1 MKGTIDHFLIPKLEL
16 LQSFATFTK
25 DIGALIQWTA
35 DVTERLLITHCKL
48 PFDRT
53 SRQSRTFTEQIVDI
67 LNREESMRRFQL
79 YLFLRMH
86 NTPLTNAI
94 VTEEQEIT
102 ETNPALAWIARIA
115 PGDPNQRCFIGPRPV
130 RNHFLK
136 GILSSTATTAFHVT
150 VTPDRAKMSIN
161 EVQQLYTLP
170 DFGRLLSDYIAKAS
184 NGQPAT
190 SWSCD
195 RGRVKTWNK
204 FRLQLRSVFRSRLI
218 MPSQVIQ
225 AGPPSQIFPL
235 GNCDAV
241 IVQSSHADQTGK
253 IYFMQL
259 HITNCSLCSKS
270 YCTSASYLPAHSAS
284 SRHTSP
290 LPCRSTTDLCTIL

>member
-1 MKGTIDHFLIPKLEL
+1 
-16 LQSFATFTK
+16 
-25 DIGALIQWTA
+25 
-35 DVTERLLITHCKL
+35 
-48 PFDRT
+48 
-53 SRQSRTFTEQIVDI
+53 
-67 LNREESMRRFQL
+67 
-79 YLFLRMH
+79 MH

-102 ETNPALAWIARIA
+102 KTNPALAWIAHIA

-150 VTPDRAKMSIN
+150 ITPDRAKMSIN

-184 NGQPAT
+184 NGQPAM

-195 RGRVKTWNK
+195 RGHVKTWNK
-204 FRLQLRSVFRSRLI
+204 FQLQLHSVFRSHLI

-225 AGPPSQIFPL
+225 AGLPSQIFPL

-241 IVQSSHADQTGK
+241 IMQSSHADQTGK

-270 YCTSASYLPAHSAS
+270 YCTSASYLPAHSTS